1 MRLIIWVGCGCFP
14 EKVNVLLRFYHRAL
28 ARCFWGTLFGS
39 ATLGWVLL
47 IFYLSSLTPGEAPA
61 QPGMIWQTSLEAQ
74 SQANMDTNVL
84 AHLAMYGVLAM
95 LLQLSLWSLNP
106 GAVHRLRWALVIVAF
121 AGAYGAVNELHQ
133 FFIPER
139 TASGLDALVNLAG
152 ALGAAA
158 AVRYLAL
165 YRESIRL

>member
-1 MRLIIWVGCGCFP
+1 
-14 EKVNVLLRFYHRAL
+14 
-28 ARCFWGTLFGS
+28 
-39 ATLGWVLL
+39 
-47 IFYLSSLTPGEAPA
+47 
-61 QPGMIWQTSLEAQ
+61 
-74 SQANMDTNVL
+74 MDTNVL